1 MVQKYQNEIA
11 PIFYYGIST
20 KTNEKDL
27 KIPNL
32 QALTLGRIMKIGIGC
47 DGFHILDWRNFEIR
61 CSFNSH
67 RSLEEISFA
76 HQVLSPSTVINKYN
90 NGPDHDD
97 CIHKH
102 KLNN

>member
-1 MVQKYQNEIA
+1 MHLNA
-11 PIFYYGIST
+11 T
-20 KTNEKDL
+20 KRIKEDL
-27 KIPNL
+27 LSGSCIKI
-32 QALTLGRIMKIGIGC
+32 TIGIGC

-67 RSLEEISFA
+67 RLLEEISFA